1 MPRWIEPGSY
11 PKAKRERDPKRQ
23 ARTKRAWITK
33 YLKAGR
39 SRNYIKKLLGVPE
52 AEIVLAYI
60 RMKKGNRHGI
70 HESHPQAAEPD

>member
-1 MPRWIEPGSY
+1 MPRWIEPGTY
-11 PKAKRERDPKRQ
+11 PKAKKERNPKRQ
-23 ARTKRAWITK
+23 ARTKRAWITR

-52 AEIVLAYI
+52 AEIVLAYT

-70 HESHPQAAEPD
+70 YKSDSQAAGQD